1 MQIEF
6 GTNIKPSQFFTNNC
20 ETERLW
26 LMFSFSNH
34 KTKTCTNENI
44 SLKFDNEWLFGFYD
58 FNDNVGTIK
67 KVNLETNFIE
77 FYFHIP
83 S

>member
-1 MQIEF
+1 
-6 GTNIKPSQFFTNNC
+6 
-20 ETERLW
+20 
-26 LMFSFSNH
+26 MFSFSNH